1 MKKLTPVILVNEIEP
16 CLAFWTDR
24 LGFQATVTVPEGDKI
39 GFVILV
45 NGAVEIMYQS
55 RASVAGDVPALAAE
69 PFGSRT
75 HLFIEVES
83 LKEWISRVEGAD
95 ILIPLR
101 KTFYGSDEIG
111 VRAPC
116 GTTVILAEFPRE
128 DS

>member
-16 CLAFWTDR
+16 CLSFWTDR

-45 NGAVEIMYQS
+45 NGAVEVMYQS
-55 RASVAGDVPALAAE
+55 RASVARDVPALAAE
-69 PFGSRT
+69 PFGSRS

-83 LKEWISRVEGAD
+83 LKEFIPRVQGAD
-95 ILIPLR
+95 IIIPPR

-128 DS
+128 EP

>member
-1 MKKLTPVILVNEIEP
+1 M
-16 CLAFWTDR
+16 
-24 LGFQATVTVPEGDKI
+24 TVPERDKI

-55 RASVAGDVPALAAE
+55 RASVAGDVPALATE

-83 LKEWISRVEGAD
+83 LNEWIPRVAGAD
-95 ILIPLR
+95 IVIPLR